1 MASHVIVLM
10 LGVLAVVIFVVNA
23 RNICDIC
30 RISSGFPAW
39 LAGWSLECNDRSIND
54 GGIMA
59 LTMQCNTTVTYYNTM
74 QYTSALEYKT
84 ILYFII
90 IALH

>member
-10 LGVLAVVIFVVNA
+10 LGVLALVIFVVNA

-59 LTMQCNTTVTYYNTM
+59 LTMQYNTTFTNYNTITM
-74 QYTSALEYKT
+74 HYTG
-84 ILYFII
+84 II
-90 IALH
+90 HAKNV